1 MKPCPLWGNLSPM
14 VSVKTDNREL
24 RSIGASP
31 GIAIGPARIA
41 DRSRVAVV
49 EVDILPVEVS
59 AEVERFKNAL
69 AAAQEEI
76 RAIKKELEAE
86 RGPEHLYV
94 LDTHLLI
101 MQDSMLTRETVG
113 FIESDRINAEAALQ
127 RTLRKFQEFFAGIDD
142 EYLRER
148 SVDVET
154 VVERIL
160 RSMVGKPHEPLSN
173 LEGMAIIVAHDLSP
187 ADVLQ
192 IDKSKVIGFVTDLG
206 GKTSHSAILARALE
220 IPAVVGLERITA
232 EVSEGDILIIDG
244 LTGVVVINPDQETFR
259 EYLRRKQHY
268 EYLERE
274 LLKLRDLP
282 AETTDGHRMRLKGNV
297 EFPEEI
303 ASLRGHGG
311 EGIGLYRTEMLF
323 FNRQELPD
331 EEEQFA
337 AYAEV
342 IREMAPH
349 PVTIR
354 TLDVGGDKFVANLN
368 LADELN
374 PALGLRAIRLSLRQP
389 ETFKPQ
395 LRAILRA
402 SAMGKVRIFFPMISG
417 VAEIRAVKALLEAA
431 KQELRLKGV
440 PFDEQI
446 QIGIMI
452 EIPSAV
458 VIADLLAREV
468 DFFSVG
474 TNDLIQYSLAI
485 DRTNE
490 HLTNLYQPLHPA
502 VLRSLKMVVDAAHAA
517 GIDACICGEMA
528 GEPEYLPIL
537 LGLGFDELSMNAIS
551 ILRVKK
557 ILRRC
562 SRAEAEKLVCRALSY
577 ATAEE
582 VEAFLK
588 AEIAANYSE
597 SFD

>member
-1 MKPCPLWGNLSPM
+1 M
-14 VSVKTDNREL
+14 VSAKTDNREL
-24 RSIGASP
+24 RAIGASP
-31 GIAIGPARIA
+31 GIAIGPVRIT

-49 EVDILPVEVS
+49 ETEILPAEIP

-69 AAAQEEI
+69 AAAQEEL
-76 RAIKKELEAE
+76 RAIKEGLEAQ
-86 RGPEHLYV
+86 RGEEHLYV

-101 MQDSMLTRETVG
+101 LQDSMLTRETVG
-113 FIESDRINAEAALQ
+113 FIEAERINAEAALQ
-127 RTLRKFQEFFAGIDD
+127 RTLQKFKVFFAGIGD

-154 VVERIL
+154 VIERVL
-160 RSMVGKPHEPLSN
+160 RCMVGKRHESVKDVA
-173 LEGMAIIVAHDLSP
+173 GKSIIVAHDLSP

-232 EVSEGDILIIDG
+232 EISEDDVLVIDG
-244 LTGVVVINPDQETFR
+244 LTGVVVINPDEATFR
-259 EYLRRKQHY
+259 DYLLRKQHY
-268 EYLERE
+268 DYLEQE

-282 AETTDGHRMRLKGNV
+282 PETTDGHRMLLKGNV
-297 EFPEEI
+297 EFLEEI
-303 ASLRGHGG
+303 ASLKGHGG

-323 FNRQELPD
+323 FNRRELPG

-337 AYAEV
+337 AYAAIV
-342 IREMAPH
+342 RAMAPH

-402 SAMGKVRIFFPMISG
+402 SALGKVRIFFPMVSG
-417 VAEIRAVKALLEAA
+417 VAEIRAVKVLLDGA
-431 KQELRLKGV
+431 KQELRAEGV
-440 PFDEQI
+440 PFDEGI
-446 QIGIMI
+446 EIGIMI

-458 VIADLLAREV
+458 IVADLLAREV

-490 HLTNLYQPLHPA
+490 HLTDLYEPLHPA
-502 VLRSLKMVVDAAHAA
+502 ILRSLKMVVDAAHAA
-517 GIDACICGEMA
+517 GIDACMCGEMA
-528 GEPEYLPIL
+528 GEPEYLPVL

-551 ILRVKK
+551 LLRVKK

-562 SRAEAEKLVCRALSY
+562 SKAEAEKIVARAL
-577 ATAEE
+577 AFPTAQE
-582 VEAFLK
+582 VELFVK
-588 AEIAANYSE
+588 SEIAAHYSE

>member
-1 MKPCPLWGNLSPM
+1 MDSA
-14 VSVKTDNREL
+14 KTDNREL
-24 RSIGASP
+24 RAIGASP
-31 GIAIGPARIA
+31 GIAIGPARIT
-41 DRSRVAVV
+41 DRSRVAVT
-49 EVDILPVEVS
+49 ETEILPAEIP
-59 AEVERFKNAL
+59 AEVERFNNAL
-69 AAAQEEI
+69 AAAQEEL
-76 RAIKKELEAE
+76 RAIKEELAAK
-86 RGPEHLYV
+86 RGEEHLYV

-101 MQDSMLTRETVG
+101 LQDSMLTRETVG
-113 FIESDRINAEAALQ
+113 FIETERINAEAALQ
-127 RTLRKFQEFFAGIDD
+127 RTLRKFQEFFAGIGD

-154 VVERIL
+154 VVERVL
-160 RSMVGKPHEPLSN
+160 RCMVGKRHEPLSS
-173 LEGMAIIVAHDLSP
+173 LDGKSVIVAHDLSP

-220 IPAVVGLERITA
+220 IPAVVGLERVTA
-232 EVSEGDILIIDG
+232 EVGEGDVLVIDG
-244 LTGVVVINPDQETFR
+244 LTGVVVINPDEATFR
-259 EYLRRKQHY
+259 DYLRRKQHY
-268 EYLERE
+268 EYLEQE
-274 LLKLRDLP
+274 LLKLKDLP
-282 AETTDGHRMRLKGNV
+282 AETTDGHRMLLKGNV

-303 ASLRGHGG
+303 PSLKGHGG

-323 FNRQELPD
+323 FNRRELPG

-337 AYAEV
+337 AYAAV
-342 IREMAPH
+342 VAEMAPH

-354 TLDVGGDKFVANLN
+354 TLDVGGDKFVPNLN

-389 ETFKPQ
+389 ETFTPQ
-395 LRAILRA
+395 LRAILRV
-402 SAMGKVRIFFPMISG
+402 SALGKVRIFFPMISG
-417 VAEIRAVKALLEAA
+417 VAEIRAVKALLEEA
-431 KQELRLKGV
+431 KQELRAEGT
-440 PFDEQI
+440 PFDERI
-446 QIGIMI
+446 EIGIMI

-458 VIADLLAREV
+458 IVADLLAREV

-490 HLTNLYQPLHPA
+490 HLTHLYEPLHPA

-517 GIDACICGEMA
+517 GIDACMCGEMA

-551 ILRVKK
+551 LLRVKK

-562 SRAEAEKLVCRALSY
+562 SRTEAEKLVARAMTFP
-577 ATAEE
+577 TAQE
-582 VEAFLK
+582 VESFLK
-588 AEIAANYSE
+588 GEIAAYYSE

>member
-1 MKPCPLWGNLSPM
+1 M
-14 VSVKTDNREL
+14 VSAKTENREL
-24 RSIGASP
+24 RAIGASP
-31 GIAIGPARIA
+31 GIAIGPVRIT

-49 EVDILPVEVS
+49 ETEIPLADVP
-59 AEVERFKNAL
+59 AEVERFRNAL
-69 AAAQEEI
+69 ATAQEELG
-76 RAIKKELEAE
+76 ALKGELEAK
-86 RGPEHLYV
+86 RGAEHLYV

-101 MQDSMLTRETVG
+101 LRDSMLTRETVG
-113 FIESDRINAEAALQ
+113 FIEAERINAEAALQ
-127 RTLRKFQEFFAGIDD
+127 RTLRKFKEFFAGIGD

-148 SVDVET
+148 SADVET
-154 VVERIL
+154 VIERIL
-160 RSMVGKPHEPLSN
+160 RCMVGKRHEPVTSV
-173 LEGMAIIVAHDLSP
+173 EGRSIVVAHDLSP

-232 EVSEGDILIIDG
+232 EVRDGDVLVIDG
-244 LTGVVVINPDQETFR
+244 LTGVVVINPDEETFR
-259 EYLRRKQHY
+259 DYLKRKQHY
-268 EYLERE
+268 EYLEHE

-282 AETTDGHRMRLKGNV
+282 AETTDGYRMVLKGNV

-303 ASLRGHGG
+303 ASLKGHGG

-323 FNRQELPD
+323 FNRQNLPG

-337 AYAEV
+337 AYSAV
-342 IREMAPH
+342 VRDMAPS

-354 TLDVGGDKFVANLN
+354 TLDVGGDKFISDLN

-402 SAMGKVRIFFPMISG
+402 SAQGKVRIFFPMVSG
-417 VAEIRAVKALLEAA
+417 VAEIRAVKVLLEEA
-431 KQELRLKGV
+431 KQELRAAGTL
-440 PFDEQI
+440 FDEGI
-446 QIGIMI
+446 EIGIMI

-458 VIADLLAREV
+458 IIADLLAREV

-490 HLTNLYQPLHPA
+490 HLTHLYEPLHPA

-517 GIDACICGEMA
+517 GIDACMCGEMA

-551 ILRVKK
+551 LLRVKK

-562 SRAEAEKLVCRALSY
+562 SKAEAEKLVARALTY
-577 ATAEE
+577 PTAQE
-582 VEAFLK
+582 VESFLK
-588 AEIAANYSE
+588 SQIAANYSE